1 MGEPTFDCLFPIEQR
16 VTGMNSAVQTASLTG
31 RILFF
36 YCSEPLLTSCLIRS
50 TESVHPPLFA
60 SPPSPP
66 GICREHSN
74 GSLNVGTSPSAEAP
88 NALSWIETGCLG
100 GCATAEVQSHRA
112 ATLGVRDLTP
122 PARPLESLLPLSYSR
137 SRAKELADPVSARLL
152 EQCACHDA
160 KHPRNVPVLSDEA
173 PVAQQV
179 RDRGRESVRG
189 ARSHRSGRSVTRRR

>member
-36 YCSEPLLTSCLIRS
+36 YCSEPLLTSDLIRS

-60 SPPSPP
+60 SPPNPP
-66 GICREHSN
+66 GVCRECSN

-100 GCATAEVQSHRA
+100 GRATAEVQSCRA
-112 ATLGVRDLTP
+112 ACLGVRDLTP
-122 PARPLESLLPLSYSR
+122 PARPLESLLLSYSR

-152 EQCACHDA
+152 EQCACHDPSRA
-160 KHPRNVPVLSDEA
+160 RMHVAPSDEA
-173 PVAQQV
+173 PVAQQLRDRRRDSV
-179 RDRGRESVRG
+179 RDAF
-189 ARSHRSGRSVTRRR
+189 ARASNPGVTWPR